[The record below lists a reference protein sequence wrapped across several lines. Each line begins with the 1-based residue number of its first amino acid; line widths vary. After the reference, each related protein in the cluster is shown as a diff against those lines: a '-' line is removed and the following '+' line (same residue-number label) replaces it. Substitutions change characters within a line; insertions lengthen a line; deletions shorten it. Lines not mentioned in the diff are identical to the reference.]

1 MNPRITAHGV
11 IHFFFVECTNM
22 FLFIICME
30 SNGILCS
37 DTLPWHCHAGDVS
50 GFPGGGPNFLIEYAP
65 DFANYLADVVQNF
78 EINRAIGIRF
88 DSISPFNE
96 PLEGWWGSGRN
107 KEGCTMTIDDISA
120 ITASLGDTLLARGL
134 NTSIS
139 IMDSWAYQSFGA
151 LTGGSSGKISDQA
164 LQAVSTIGV
173 HGYLSPTENGQE
185 ADQGAYSLLQG
196 AAENIQKEIW
206 QTEW

>member
-1 MNPRITAHGV
+1 MP
-11 IHFFFVECTNM
+11 
-22 FLFIICME
+22 
-30 SNGILCS
+30 
-37 DTLPWHCHAGDVS
+37 
-50 GFPGGGPNFLIEYAP
+50 EYAA

-78 EINRAIGIRF
+78 EVNPAIRVRF
-88 DSISPFNE
+88 HSISPFNE

-120 ITASLGDTLLARGL
+120 ITASLGEVLRARNL

-139 IMDSWAYQSFGA
+139 IMDCWAYQSVGA
-151 LTGGSSGKISDQA
+151 LTGGANGRISDDA
-164 LQAVSTIGV
+164 LQAVSIIGV

-185 ADQGAYSLLQG
+185 SDQEAYSLLQG
-196 AAENIQKEIW
+196 AAADIQKEVW